1 MKLISYKSDG
11 LGGFF
16 GVTHSIK
23 LGTRKHLS
31 YYKTN
36 ILLFFILL
44 SGITQPD
51 SSITTQVS
59 LILALQ
65 RSDEAYKNIKP
76 HTFRKFT
83 ITSSILR
90 TSDILIC
97 LFVAKLL
104 SWVYYL
110 LLLSGDV
117 EENPGPNPVD
127 YLNDSSGASSTI
139 LSESLSCHLS
149 IFHMNI
155 QSIVPKIDLIRGEAE
170 AYDVL
175 IFSESWLKPT
185 VLNDTICIENY
196 LGPFRTD
203 RPDRPGGGVVAY
215 VRETIPCKRRPDLE
229 IQGLEALWFEI
240 AIKSKKILIGGF
252 YRPPNSNTGYMDLIK
267 ESIDRAYN
275 TNIVDIIITG
285 DFNFNMMSNNL
296 NKLKELI
303 LEYNLNQLITDPTHF
318 TETSSSLIDLIL
330 VRNQANILCSM
341 VADPFVPN
349 QVRYHC
355 PVVVFLKFTR
365 PKIKNFKRRIWIH
378 KLADY
383 DKYRRLLSES
393 ELVTQL
399 EQDSDISSNVK
410 LINQTILKAAE
421 ISIPNK
427 VVTIKPNDHPWI
439 TCHIKRLIRKRKRL
453 HRRYNRTPNNHL
465 WENYKLIRNQITTEI
480 RKSKTEYFE
489 KVDKLLSSN
498 NCNTKTFWKLSKQV
512 LNLKPSS
519 TIPTLVTNNN
529 YAETDFHKANMLNE
543 YFASQTVVN
552 DSNKQLPPL
561 APAQHILNSISVT
574 EQDVNDVLINL
585 DATKASGPDQISPRL
600 LREGAPILSKPF
612 SLIFNRSLQQG
623 YFPREW
629 KDANITPI
637 HKKDEK
643 SLPGNYRPIS
653 LLSQLGKTM
662 ERCVHKHLYNYVISH
677 QILTPLQ
684 SGFVRG
690 DSTTYQLIHTY
701 HQFCQAVDSG
711 KEVRAVFCDVSKAF
725 DRVWHRG
732 LLHKLAGIG
741 CSEFIIK
748 WFSSYLS
755 DRRQRVMLNGQT
767 SDWASVL
774 AGVPQGSI
782 LGPLLFLIYI
792 NDLVSNIGCSIRL
805 FADDTSLYIVVE
817 CPNTAANLL
826 NSDLQTINKW
836 ADDWLVIF
844 NAIKTLSMV
853 ISRKLIRTLHPPL
866 FMNNIQLRETEKHKH
881 LGLTFMNDCDWSIH
895 VANIAAKASTR
906 LNLMRSLKF

>member
-1 MKLISYKSDG
+1 
-11 LGGFF
+11 
-16 GVTHSIK
+16 
-23 LGTRKHLS
+23 
-31 YYKTN
+31 
-36 ILLFFILL
+36 
-44 SGITQPD
+44 
-51 SSITTQVS
+51 
-59 LILALQ
+59 
-65 RSDEAYKNIKP
+65 
-76 HTFRKFT
+76 
-83 ITSSILR
+83 
-90 TSDILIC
+90 
-97 LFVAKLL
+97 
-104 SWVYYL
+104 
-110 LLLSGDV
+110 
-117 EENPGPNPVD
+117 
-127 YLNDSSGASSTI
+127 
-139 LSESLSCHLS
+139 
-149 IFHMNI
+149 
-155 QSIVPKIDLIRGEAE
+155 
-170 AYDVL
+170 
-175 IFSESWLKPT
+175 
-185 VLNDTICIENY
+185 
-196 LGPFRTD
+196 
-203 RPDRPGGGVVAY
+203 
-215 VRETIPCKRRPDLE
+215 
-229 IQGLEALWFEI
+229 
-240 AIKSKKILIGGF
+240 
-252 YRPPNSNTGYMDLIK
+252 
-267 ESIDRAYN
+267 
-275 TNIVDIIITG
+275 
-285 DFNFNMMSNNL
+285 MMSNNL

-365 PKIKNFKRRIWIH
+365 PKIKNFKRRIWIY

-399 EQDSDISSNVK
+399 EQDSDIIGSSNVK

-421 ISIPNK
+421 NSIPNK

-439 TCHIKRLIRKRKRL
+439 TCHIKRFIRKRKRL

-465 WENYKLIRNQITTEI
+465 WENYKLIRNQITTDI

-512 LNLKPSS
+512 LNLKLSS

-552 DSNKQLPPL
+552 DNNKQLPPL

-612 SLIFNRSLQQG
+612 FLIFNRSLQQG
-623 YFPREW
+623 NFPQEW
-629 KDANITPI
+629 KDANVTPI

-643 SLPGNYRPIS
+643 SLPVNYRPIS

-662 ERCVHKHLYNYVISH
+662 ERCVHKHLHNHVVSH

-725 DRVWHRG
+725 DRVWHRV
-732 LLHKLAGIG
+732 LLHKVAGIG
-741 CSEFIIK
+741 CSESVI
-748 WFSSYLS
+748 
-755 DRRQRVMLNGQT
+755 NGFP
-767 SDWASVL
+767 V
-774 AGVPQGSI
+774 
-782 LGPLLFLIYI
+782 IYRTE
-792 NDLVSNIGCSIRL
+792 G
-805 FADDTSLYIVVE
+805 
-817 CPNTAANLL
+817 
-826 NSDLQTINKW
+826 
-836 ADDWLVIF
+836 
-844 NAIKTLSMV
+844 NA
-853 ISRKLIRTLHPPL
+853 
-866 FMNNIQLRETEKHKH
+866 
-881 LGLTFMNDCDWSIH
+881 
-895 VANIAAKASTR
+895 
-906 LNLMRSLKF
+906 